1 MLNRFVASILDTE
14 GTHLIGLLPVV
25 ALVGSSGAFCWT
37 GGPGDTV
44 SAHSSGDAHQT
55 QKNL

>member
-1 MLNRFVASILDTE
+1 MLDGFVAFILETE
-14 GTHLIGLLPVV
+14 GTHLIGLLPVAARV
-25 ALVGSSGAFCWT
+25 VSSGAFCWT